1 MPVMTGFLG
10 RVVDWLR
17 EGYPGGIPAQDTI
30 PVLALLR
37 RRLTDAEVAAIA
49 AELRASGLLSVENQ
63 AAGEP
68 AAGTGDSNIGAPNIG
83 AAHIGAQITKLTDE
97 LPIPEDI
104 QRVSEHL
111 LFRGFPAH
119 D

>member
-1 MPVMTGFLG
+1 MATVTGFLG

-17 EGYPGGIPAQDTI
+17 EGYPAGIPAQDTI

-37 RRLTDAEVAAIA
+37 RRLTDAEVADIA
-49 AELRASGLLSVENQ
+49 AELRASGLLP
-63 AAGEP
+63 AHPDGAG
-68 AAGTGDSNIGAPNIG
+68 GST
-83 AAHIGAQITKLTDE
+83 HIGAEITRVTDE
-97 LPIPEDI
+97 LPLPEDI
-104 QRVSEHL
+104 QRVAEHL

>member
-1 MPVMTGFLG
+1 MATMTGFLN

-17 EGYPGGIPAQDTI
+17 EGYPAGIPAQDTV

-37 RRLTDAEVAAIA
+37 RRLTDSEVAEIA
-49 AELRASGLLSVENQ
+49 TELRASGLL
-63 AAGEP
+63 P
-68 AAGTGDSNIGAPNIG
+68 ADPDATVGST
-83 AAHIGAQITKLTDE
+83 HIGAEITKVTDE
-97 LPIPEDI
+97 LPLPEDI
-104 QRVSEHL
+104 QRVAEHL

>member
-1 MPVMTGFLG
+1 MATMTGFLS

-17 EGYPGGIPAQDTI
+17 EGYPAGIPAQDTI

-37 RRLTDAEVAAIA
+37 RRLTDSEVAEIA
-49 AELRASGLLSVENQ
+49 TELRASGLLPADPD
-63 AAGEP
+63 AAVGS
-68 AAGTGDSNIGAPNIG
+68 T
-83 AAHIGAQITKLTDE
+83 HIGAEITKVTDE
-97 LPIPEDI
+97 LPLPGDI
-104 QRVSEHL
+104 QRVAEHL

>member
-1 MPVMTGFLG
+1 MATMTGFLG

-17 EGYPGGIPAQDTI
+17 EGYPAGIPAQDTI

-37 RRLTDAEVAAIA
+37 RRLTDDEVAAIA
-49 AELRASGLLSVENQ
+49 DELRSSGLLAVGSGADEV
-63 AAGEP
+63 AAR
-68 AAGTGDSNIGAPNIG
+68 IGAT
-83 AAHIGAQITKLTDE
+83 HIGAEITKVTDE
-97 LPIPEDI
+97 LPLPEDI
-104 QRVSEHL
+104 QRVAEHL

>member
-17 EGYPGGIPAQDTI
+17 EGYPAGIPAQDTI

-63 AAGEP
+63 AAGES
-68 AAGTGDSNIGAPNIG
+68 AAGSGATNIG
-83 AAHIGAQITKLTDE
+83 AAHIGAHITKVTDE
-97 LPIPEDI
+97 LPLPKDV